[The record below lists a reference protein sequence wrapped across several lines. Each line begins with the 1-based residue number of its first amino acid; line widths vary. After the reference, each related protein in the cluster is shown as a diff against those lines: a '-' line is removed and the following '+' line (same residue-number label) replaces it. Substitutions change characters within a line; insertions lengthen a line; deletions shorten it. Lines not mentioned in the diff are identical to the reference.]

1 MTGTL
6 LPLALA
12 LAVAPPQPQA
22 GPAPTPT
29 PHVSRPEGIHPF
41 SLTGRDGRTVT
52 LADLRGK
59 VWVASFVVTRCPD
72 GKCPQVTQTLQ
83 RLQKDMAGVP
93 NLLLVTF
100 TVDPED
106 GPEELDRYASK
117 LDADPKRW
125 LFLTG
130 NRDEIHELLLSFHLR
145 GPKNK
150 PGDTDH
156 AQKLILVDH
165 TGEVRGYFDGLDV
178 ERLAKV
184 EDTGRFEQNYAS
196 LKKSV
201 HRLVAEVRPAWMPVP
216 FPTFNA
222 TLNGLAAVLICAG
235 WCSIRSG
242 LRRLHVIC
250 MLSALATSALFLA
263 SYLYYH
269 LSIKAG
275 VPTGFRDLAPEASDA
290 AASVYGAILISH
302 TILAVIVTPLVLV
315 SAYLG
320 LRDRLRGH
328 VRLARWTMPVWLY
341 VSVTGVV
348 VYWMLYRLY
357 PTP

>member
-1 MTGTL
+1 MTAAL

-12 LAVAPPQPQA
+12 LAVAPPTPPA
-22 GPAPTPT
+22 PAPAPTPT
-29 PHVSRPEGIHPF
+29 PRVSRGGGIHPF

-59 VWVASFVVTRCPD
+59 VWVASFVVTRCKD
-72 GKCPQVTQTLQ
+72 GKCPQVTETVR
-83 RLQKDMAGVP
+83 RLQKDLAGVP
-93 NLLLVTF
+93 NVLLVTF

-106 GPEELDRYASK
+106 GPAELERYASGH
-117 LDADPKRW
+117 DADPQRW

-130 NRDEIHELLLSFHLR
+130 DKSEIHELLLSFHLR
-145 GPKNK
+145 GPANK
-150 PGDTDH
+150 PGDVDH

-165 TGEVRGYFDGLDV
+165 AGEVRGYFDGLDV
-178 ERLAKV
+178 ERLMQV
-184 EDTGRFEQNYAS
+184 EDTGQFEQNYAG
-196 LKKSV
+196 LKKSI
-201 HRLVAEVRPAWMPVP
+201 HRLVAEVRPGWMPMP

-222 TLNGLAAVLICAG
+222 VLNGVAAALICAG
-235 WCSIRSG
+235 WCSIRAG

-275 VPTGFRDLAPEASDA
+275 VPTGFRDVAPEASDA
-290 AASVYGAILISH
+290 VVYLYKAILTSH
-302 TILAVIVTPLVLV
+302 TILAVVATPLVLV

-328 VRLARWTMPVWLY
+328 VRLARWTMPIWLY

-348 VYWMLYRLY
+348 VYWMLYRAY
-357 PTP
+357 